1 MAPSAALRNAFCD
14 QPAAR
19 ASSSASDGSTL
30 AVEIIRDHA
39 GFLAL
44 RAEWDALFARAAEP
58 RQVFQ
63 SHVFLR
69 HWAAHYLGLGSS
81 LSIVTVRREGRLA
94 MIWPLQ
100 RQRRFGFD
108 LLRFMGVPVA
118 QFGDILLE
126 RDGHETALLAAG
138 WKAVRALR
146 ADLFE
151 LHRLRSDAAL
161 HLAGLPDG
169 TIALERREA
178 PFADLDLRVGPDGP
192 SSIYPARER
201 SNYRRR
207 LRRLGEHGAIT
218 VSTLGPGPEAS
229 NLVTQAIAMK
239 QVALTRHGVLAPT
252 IADPR
257 FAAFFRD
264 LAGDAEGGSPLRLT
278 VIGCDDAAIG
288 IDIALDCKQT
298 SFGHVI
304 ATHPAHERGGVGG
317 ILVHRS
323 FAAAKARGNTHFDLL
338 APADAYKLEHA
349 DGLIEVVDSMVPLSL
364 KGRIACH
371 IGLEKLRPALKTAVK
386 NLPPS
391 VARRLVAWS
400 NAGKE
405 PSCKT

>member
-1 MAPSAALRNAFCD
+1 MALAAALRNAFCD
-14 QPAAR
+14 RPALR
-19 ASSSASDGSTL
+19 AASAATSETAL
-30 AVEIIRDHA
+30 AVEVVRDHDD
-39 GFLAL
+39 FLAL
-44 RAEWDALFARAAEP
+44 QPEWDALFARAATP

-69 HWAAHYLGLGSS
+69 HWAAHYLGPGSS
-81 LSIVTVRREGRLA
+81 LSIVTVRRDGRLV
-94 MIWPLQ
+94 MIWPLL

-118 QFGDILLE
+118 QFGDVLVE
-126 RDGHETALLAAG
+126 RDGHEAALLAAG

-151 LHRLRSDAAL
+151 LRKLRSDAAL
-161 HLAGLPDG
+161 HLAAIPDG
-169 TIALERREA
+169 TVPLEQRDA

-192 SSIYPARER
+192 SSVYPARER

-207 LRRLGEHGAIT
+207 LRRLGEHGAIS
-218 VSTLGPGPEAS
+218 VAALGPGAEAS
-229 NLVTQAIAMK
+229 GLVSDAIAMK
-239 QVALTRHGVLAPT
+239 QVALTRHGVLAPA

-278 VIGCDDAAIG
+278 VIRCNGLAIG

-304 ATHPAHERGGVGG
+304 ATHPDHERGGVGG

-349 DGLIEVVDSMVPLSL
+349 DGLIEVIDSMVPLSL
-364 KGRIACH
+364 KGRLICH
-371 IGLEKLRPALKTAVK
+371 VGLQKLRPALRTAVK
-386 NLPPS
+386 TLPPS
-391 VARRLVAWS
+391 VTRRLVAWS
-400 NAGKE
+400 NTGK
-405 PSCKT
+405 S

>member
-1 MAPSAALRNAFCD
+1 MALSAALRNAFGD
-14 QPAAR
+14 RPALR
-19 ASSSASDGSTL
+19 AAQAATRDTAL
-30 AVEIIRDHA
+30 AVVIVGDHA

-44 RAEWDALFARAAEP
+44 QPEWDALFARAAMP

-69 HWAAHYLGLGSS
+69 HWASHYLGPGSS
-81 LSIVTVRREGRLA
+81 LSIVTARRDGRLV
-94 MIWPLQ
+94 MIWPLL

-118 QFGDILLE
+118 QFSDILLE
-126 RDGHETALLAAG
+126 RDGDEAALLAAG
-138 WKAVRALR
+138 WTAVRALR

-151 LHRLRSDAAL
+151 LRKLRSDAAL

-169 TIALERREA
+169 AIPLERREA

-192 SSIYPARER
+192 SSIYAARER

-218 VSTLGPGPEAS
+218 VSTLGPGADAS
-229 NLVTQAIAMK
+229 EMVVDAIAMK

-264 LAGDAEGGSPLRLT
+264 LAGDAGGGSPLRLT
-278 VIGCDDAAIG
+278 VIHCNDTAIG
-288 IDIALDCKQT
+288 IDIALDCKQV

-304 ATHPAHERGGVGG
+304 ATHPAHGRGGVGG

-323 FAAAKARGNTHFDLL
+323 FAAAKARGSTHFDLL

-349 DGLIEVVDSMVPLSL
+349 DGLTEVMDFMVPLSL
-364 KGRIACH
+364 KGRLICH
-371 IGLEKLRPALKTAVK
+371 VGLQKLRPALRTAIKT
-386 NLPPS
+386 LPPA

-400 NAGKE
+400 TTGK
-405 PSCKT
+405 S